1 MMAENRPR
9 LLYLDDEEQ
18 NLVAFKALFRR
29 DYEIFTTTSPQEAVA
44 YLAEHEVQVM
54 LSDQK
59 MPEVSGVEFFE
70 LTLAEFPYAVRV
82 LVTGYA
88 DMDAVIDAINKGQ
101 VYRYVAKPW
110 NENDLRIC
118 INNAIDKYE
127 REKEL
132 RQKTARLE
140 KANGE
145 LEKFVYSASHDLRA
159 PLVSMRGVIKL
170 AKHDQ
175 LDKKSVEYMDMIDR
189 SAVKLDQFLQNIIHY
204 YQNLKSDELLTE
216 INMTQMLEEKIE
228 KQKMMGNAEG
238 VSFQVSVNQNVPLKT
253 DEHRLRMVLSNII
266 SNAIRFQDEEKPQ
279 GEVDIQVVVNPDRLT
294 VRIADNGI
302 GISEETLPHIF
313 DMFFRTTEQ
322 SIGTGTGIG
331 LYIAKEATEKL
342 GGKISV
348 SSELKKGTRFT
359 IEIPNRA

>member
-1 MMAENRPR
+1 MADNRPR

-44 YLAEHEVQVM
+44 YLAQHEVQVM

-70 LTLAEFPYAVRV
+70 LTLADFPYSTRV

-132 RQKTARLE
+132 RLKTARLE
-140 KANGE
+140 KANSE

-159 PLVSMRGVIKL
+159 PLVSMRGVIQL
-170 AKHDQ
+170 AKHDK
-175 LDKKSVEYMDMIDR
+175 LDEKAVEYMDMIDR
-189 SAVKLDQFLQNIIHY
+189 SAIKLDQFLQNIIHY

-216 INMTQMLEEKIE
+216 VNIERILEEKIE
-228 KQKMMGNAEG
+228 KQKLLGNTEAI
-238 VSFQVSVNQNVPLKT
+238 SFSVSVNQNAPLKT

-266 SNAIRFQDEEKPQ
+266 SNAIRFQDHDKPQ
-279 GEVDIQVVVNPDRLT
+279 GEVDIQVIVNPDKLT
-294 VRIADNGI
+294 IRVADNGI
-302 GISEETLPHIF
+302 GISEESLPHIF